1 MLATK
6 RAQASLTTA
15 DDGGTFEA
23 ILSTASVDRDG
34 ESLPQNRWRL
44 PASIPV
50 TVDHTGSVADV
61 VASGEPFLA
70 ADGSLRIR
78 GRFANTDKGQL
89 VRELVVG
96 GFVTSLSV
104 EFLRRDDGNEL
115 TGASFVLLPA
125 NPDAVVTSAK
135 AFSAALDNVVKAA
148 GNGDTALI
156 QAIHDAAGHL
166 GAECVKSYGSEDQ
179 FDDGDDGDDYDS
191 SGTDDGANKSLA
203 LLRLRA
209 KALALRG

>member
-78 GRFANTDKGQL
+78 GRFANTDKGRL

-135 AFSAALDNVVKAA
+135 AFSAALDKAVKAA

-166 GAECVKSYGSEDQ
+166 GAECVKSYGSSEDQ
-179 FDDGDDGDDYDS
+179 FDDGDDGDV